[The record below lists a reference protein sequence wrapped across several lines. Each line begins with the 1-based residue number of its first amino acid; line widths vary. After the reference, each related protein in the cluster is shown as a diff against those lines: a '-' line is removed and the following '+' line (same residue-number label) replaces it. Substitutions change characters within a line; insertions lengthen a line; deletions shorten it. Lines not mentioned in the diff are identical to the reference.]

1 MNTQHRKVRQPV
13 RTAKLA
19 AILSGTVITAAPIVT
34 PTLAPAAQAQFG
46 PSQGNVI
53 RVFLNG
59 REINFQGVPPVQE
72 AGRVL
77 VPLRGVFEALGA
89 FVDFNSATQTIT
101 ATRGATRIQ
110 LTLGSTSAYVNG
122 QLRVLDVPARTL
134 TGRTLVPL
142 RFVSEALGAQVD
154 WNGNSRIIN
163 IASSVV
169 TDPGTGNLPGTGT
182 LPGTGFPGIGNDG
195 YIGDEVNTVSGIVS
209 RFDDIGTITIQPAN
223 STQTRTYNLA
233 PGARLYRRTTGR
245 LVRTETPVYGSAVL
259 VGSPTNRI
267 APGEDVR
274 LRLNTV
280 GEVTQI
286 TEMVSVVPTRIRDV
300 QNDQITLD
308 DAQGT
313 LLTIGPSLRVYDSR
327 GRVVNDAS
335 ALTIGQRVALFIAP
349 ATRKIFAV
357 SAAQNDLTLADS
369 IASGLPYEGGDDTG
383 TGDSAGM
390 PQINSVTHTATRP
403 LRAGQVLNV
412 TVRGTAGMRGSFS
425 VLPDVVEVPLRE
437 ERAGVYTGSY
447 TVQTGDNIL
456 NGRVSVTLR
465 NASGRD
471 TFQQSQTPVTIDT
484 VAPRIISTSP
494 ANGANV
500 NNEQPNI
507 VINATDVGGSGLSSA
522 AVTIN
527 GVAVLPEDITI
538 STNSVTI
545 ISPERLNG
553 QVTVNAT
560 ISDRAG
566 NQVRRN
572 FSFFA
577 ADSGTGTG
585 SSVIRSLTTNATRNT
600 QSGDR
605 ITVDM
610 RAPIGGT
617 ASFDVLG
624 DNRAIVLRNV
634 RMNEVADGRYR
645 GTFTVPATDNA
656 LYVRARFVD
665 ANGLASTSEAS
676 APIYVVD
683 GRGVDGSG
691 NDNIGNVTITSPR
704 ETDRVGTAVT
714 VTGRADPYA
723 TVDVAVVAQGVRYY
737 ILEYSNDLGTRQVQ
751 ADANGNWST
760 GSIELPR
767 PNNVS
772 NLRYV
777 ITAVQTD
784 DANRR
789 SDPATVTVTPR

>member
-1 MNTQHRKVRQPV
+1 MNTQHRNVRQPM

-19 AILSGTVITAAPIVT
+19 AMLSGTVITVAPIVT
-34 PTLAPAAQAQFG
+34 PTLVPAAQAQFG
-46 PSQGNVI
+46 PSQGSSI

-154 WNGNSRIIN
+154 WNGTTRVIN
-163 IASSVV
+163 IASSVGV
-169 TDPGTGNLPGTGT
+169 EPGTGNPPVTG
-182 LPGTGFPGIGNDG
+182 GDG
-195 YIGDEVNTVSGIVS
+195 YIGDEVNTVSGTVS
-209 RFDDIGTITIQPAN
+209 RFDDIGTITILPAN

-245 LVRTETPVYGSAVL
+245 LVRTETPVYSAAVL

-274 LRLNTV
+274 LRLNSAS
-280 GEVTQI
+280 EVTQI
-286 TEMVSVVPTRIRDV
+286 TEMVSVLPARIREV
-300 QNDQITLD
+300 QDDQITLD

-313 LLTIGPSLRVYDSR
+313 LLSIGPNLRVYDSR
-327 GRVVNDAS
+327 GRVVGDAS
-335 ALTIGQRVALFIAP
+335 SLVIGQRVALFIAP
-349 ATRKIFAV
+349 ATRRIFAI
-357 SAAQNDLTLADS
+357 SAAQNDLSLADS
-369 IASGLPYEGGDDTG
+369 MAAGLPYEGDGPGTETGDDADT
-383 TGDSAGM
+383 
-390 PQINSVTHTATRP
+390 PQINSVQHSATRP
-403 LRAGQVLNV
+403 LRAGQILNV
-412 TVRGTAGMRGSFS
+412 TVRGTAGMRAAFS
-425 VLPDVVEVPLRE
+425 VLPDVPEVAMRE
-437 ERAGVYTGSY
+437 DRAGVYSGSY

-465 NASGRD
+465 SVGGREA
-471 TFQQSQTPVTIDT
+471 FRQSQTPITIDT
-484 VAPRIISTSP
+484 VAPRITGTSP
-494 ANGANV
+494 SNGANV

-522 AVTIN
+522 AVTLN

-538 STNSVTI
+538 STNSITI
-545 ISPERLNG
+545 ISPEPLNG

-577 ADSGTGTG
+577 ADNGTSPG
-585 SSVIRSLTTNATRNT
+585 SNVIRSLTTNATRNT

-624 DNRAIVLRNV
+624 DNRTIVLRNV

-645 GTFTVPATDNA
+645 GTFTVPSTEST
-656 LYVRARFVD
+656 LYVRGRFVN
-665 ANGLASTSEAS
+665 ANGSSSSLDAS

-683 GRGVDGSG
+683 GTGTDNNG
-691 NDNIGNVTITSPR
+691 NDNIGRVSITSPR

-714 VTGRADPYA
+714 ITGRADPYA
-723 TVDVAVVAQGVRYY
+723 TVDVSVVAQGVRYY
-737 ILEYSNDLGTRQVQ
+737 ILEYSNDLGTQQVQ
-751 ADANGNWST
+751 ADASGNWST

-772 NLRYV
+772 NLRYA
-777 ITAVQTD
+777 ITAIQTD

-789 SDPATVTVTPR
+789 SDPVTVTVTPR